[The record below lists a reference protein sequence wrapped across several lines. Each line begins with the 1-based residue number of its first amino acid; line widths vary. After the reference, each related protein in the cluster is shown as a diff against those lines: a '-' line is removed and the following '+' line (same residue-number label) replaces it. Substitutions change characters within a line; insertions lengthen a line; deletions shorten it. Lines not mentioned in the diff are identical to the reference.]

1 MLQKPRTGADIGPD
15 PTGTPVLAAFSAL
28 PIATLAVDTAGRIV
42 FANAAFAALGGHVTG
57 TAVTAI
63 VDGLALPLT
72 TGVRAAMLSR
82 PGGPPILVE
91 VTVWPITAAPA
102 PLTGLALRPL
112 ADAGSHD
119 AIVADMA
126 RQAADALA
134 EARAAEIRLRDIV
147 ETLPQAVCVF
157 DAKDRYVLWNAAYA
171 ALYPEIAGHL
181 RPGAAFIDILRAS
194 IASGRAPEQIDDTE
208 SWLTER
214 MRKHAL
220 PASQEEQELRD
231 GRWVRHDDRRTKD
244 GGAIGMRIDITD
256 LKQREASFRL
266 LFDANPVPMLL
277 VATPSLAISAANDAA
292 LAFYGR
298 SRADLMA
305 TTVEQLHVAVQRP
318 PIAERLAR
326 LAEPCAG
333 KQVWRQIAADGV
345 ERDVLLFSCAL
356 PDDGRGLQLIAVVDV
371 TERTQAEA
379 RIRHLAHH
387 DPLTGLANR
396 IRFREALDRGLDAY
410 RRGGTP
416 LVLHYLDLDSFKP
429 VNDSLGHSGGDRLL
443 ELVAERLRAIAAPE
457 DLAARLGGDEFVL
470 LQRDLARSPAEVAAR
485 IIADLGE
492 PFLVN
497 GTSVR
502 TGASVGVATV
512 PPDVADGDTL
522 LKEADAALYAAKA
535 AGRGRWHMRSG
546 GGARRIAADPRITR
560 RLPTSGVAA
569 FVAASTDAI
578 ICADAAGRITL
589 FNAAAEALFGLP
601 QAQAIGASLDV
612 IMPEPMRGA
621 HAAGIDRMR
630 RGAAPRIVGSVVE
643 VIALNAATGRTF
655 PIEMSLTMWQEADGP
670 AFGAM
675 IRNGS
680 ERRRNEE
687 RLHQLAHFDQLTM
700 LPNRT
705 LLFERMSSVLG
716 AGRAGDLCLIDID
729 GLKDVNDLYGPDVG
743 DRLLCSVAVRLR
755 QVVAA
760 LSDDPAVTVARIG
773 CDEFA
778 LFVPRAPG
786 DDIDDDFGETARAM
800 LAIPVDIGDISIGSP
815 ASAGFVRGPEHGR
828 TPAELIANVDLA
840 LNRAKRAGGGRSF
853 VFDLA
858 LRRRNDELR
867 ALKREFARALDHR
880 EFEVFYQ
887 PQVSLPGGRIR
898 SAEAL
903 LRWRHP
909 ERGLLSPAA
918 FIDALEASPH
928 ADAAGAFVL
937 LEACRQAVAWR
948 RLVPDF
954 TVAVNLFEAQLDT
967 AGIVDCIAATL
978 ADTGLAPA
986 GLEIEITEKV
996 ALADDPAL
1004 AARVGALR
1012 DLGVGIA
1019 FDDYGTG
1026 YASLS
1031 LLKQFP
1037 LTRLKIDRRF
1047 VSQLGDDRS
1056 DAAIVDAILSLGRT
1070 FDLEVIAEGVETA
1083 AQAAHLAAAGC
1094 HFAQGYLFG
1103 KPMAAAEFAARL
1115 AGQAGLPG
1123 PGGAD

>member
-1 MLQKPRTGADIGPD
+1 MLHLPRTGADIGPD
-15 PTGTPVLAAFSAL
+15 PTGTPLLAAFAAL
-28 PIATLAVDTAGRIV
+28 PIATLAVDAAGRIV
-42 FANAAFAALGGHVTG
+42 FANAAFVALGGQVTG
-57 TAVTAI
+57 TAVTAV
-63 VDGLALPLT
+63 VDGLALPLG
-72 TGVRAAMLSR
+72 TGVRAAMLAR
-82 PGGPPILVE
+82 PGDCPILVE
-91 VTVWPITAAPA
+91 ATVWPITQGPE

-112 ADAGSHD
+112 TDASGHE

-157 DAKDRYVLWNAAYA
+157 DDKDRYVLWNDAYA

-181 RPGAAFIDILRAS
+181 RPGAAFIDILKVS
-194 IASGRAPEQIDDTE
+194 IASGLAPEQIDDSE

-220 PASQEEQELRD
+220 PASQEEQEMRD

-266 LFDANPVPMLL
+266 LFDSNPVPMLL
-277 VATPSLAISAANDAA
+277 VETPSLAISAANDAA

-305 TTVEQLHVAVQRP
+305 TTLDELH
-318 PIAERLAR
+318 IAAERSLINDRLAR

-333 KQVWRQIAADGV
+333 KQVWRQIGAVSA

-379 RIRHLAHH
+379 RILHLAHH

-396 IRFREALDRGLDAY
+396 TRFGEALEAALAAY
-410 RRGGTP
+410 RHGGAP
-416 LVLHYLDLDSFKP
+416 LVLHYLDLDNFKP

-443 ELVAERLRAIAAPE
+443 EQVAERLRAITAPE

-470 LQRDLARSPAEVAAR
+470 LQRDLARSPADVATR
-485 IIADLGE
+485 IITDLGE

-497 GTSVR
+497 GASVR

-512 PPDVADGDTL
+512 PPCAADGDTL
-522 LKEADAALYAAKA
+522 LKEADAALYEAKA
-535 AGRGRWHMRSG
+535 AGGGRWRMRDAG
-546 GGARRIAADPRITR
+546 GGASRTTANRRIVRP
-560 RLPTSGVAA
+560 LPATGVAA
-569 FVAASTDAI
+569 FVTAATDPV
-578 ICADAAGRITL
+578 ICADSAGRITL

-601 QAQAIGASLDV
+601 AERAIGASLDI

-630 RGAAPRIVGSVVE
+630 RGAPTRIVGTVVE
-643 VIALNAATGRTF
+643 VVGLNAATGRTF
-655 PIEMSLTMWQEADGP
+655 PIEMSLTMWQEGDEP
-670 AFGAM
+670 AFGAV

-705 LLFERMSSVLG
+705 LLFERMSSVLD

-729 GLKDVNDLYGPDVG
+729 GLKDVNDLHGPDIG
-743 DRLLCSVAVRLR
+743 DELLRSVAVRLR
-755 QVVAA
+755 QVAAA
-760 LSDDPAVTVARIG
+760 LSDDPALTVARIG

-778 LFVPRAPG
+778 IFVPRSPG
-786 DDIDDDFGETARAM
+786 DDIDDAFGETARAM
-800 LAIPVDIGDISIGSP
+800 LAIPVDVGGVPIGSP
-815 ASAGFVRGPEHGR
+815 ASAGLVRAPEHGT

-840 LNRAKRAGGGRSF
+840 LNRAKFAGGGRSF

-858 LRRRNDELR
+858 LRRHNDERR
-867 ALKREFARALDHR
+867 ALKREFERALADS

-887 PQVSLPGGRIR
+887 PQVSLPDGRIR

-928 ADAAGAFVL
+928 AGAAGAFVL
-937 LEACRQAVAWR
+937 REACRQAVAWR

-954 TVAVNLFEAQLDT
+954 TIAVNLFEAQLGT
-967 AGIVDCIAATL
+967 AGIVEAITATL
-978 ADTGLAPA
+978 TEVGLEPA

-996 ALADDPAL
+996 ALVDDPAL

-1012 DLGVGIA
+1012 DLGIGIA

-1047 VSQLGDDRS
+1047 VGQVGADGS
-1056 DAAIVDAILSLGRT
+1056 DTAIVAAILSLGRK

-1083 AQAAHLAAAGC
+1083 EQAAHLAAAGC

-1103 KPMAAAEFAARL
+1103 KPMPAAAFTAQLAAQPG
-1115 AGQAGLPG
+1115 AGA
-1123 PGGAD
+1123 